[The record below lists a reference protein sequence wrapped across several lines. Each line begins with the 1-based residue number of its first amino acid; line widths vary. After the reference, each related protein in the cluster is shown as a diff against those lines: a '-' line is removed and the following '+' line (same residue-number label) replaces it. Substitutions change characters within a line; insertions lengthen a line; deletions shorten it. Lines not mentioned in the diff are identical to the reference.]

1 MFRKKLKKA
10 IEKKAI
16 NIPDAMLKGF
26 VDTLV
31 YRQIPQDLVT
41 YTMSKLK
48 FNSNEEINAF
58 KKSVQ
63 QSFQKNGP
71 ELSDVLF
78 KIANDIFSNEMQQSV
93 SGNDSYNPQA
103 ANNYQANGN
112 QRDQQ
117 SGAGTT
123 EFFQGA
129 LSQPMQAPDQSEQS
143 SSQSNG
149 GGSSANNSGGFEM
162 L

>member
-16 NIPDAMLKGF
+16 NIPDNMLKGF

-31 YRQIPQDLVT
+31 YRQIPQALVT

-48 FNSNEEINAF
+48 FSSNEEINAF
-58 KKSVQ
+58 KKSVEN
-63 QSFQKNGP
+63 SFKVNGK
-71 ELSDVLF
+71 ELSDVLL

-93 SGNDSYNPQA
+93 SRNNSYNTQT

-112 QRDQQ
+112 QRGQQ
-117 SGAGTT
+117 SAADRDATLQ
-123 EFFQGA
+123 EA
-129 LSQPMQAPDQSEQS
+129 LSQNVQTTDQTEQS
-143 SSQSNG
+143 SSQTNS
-149 GGSSANNSGGFEM
+149 GGSSANNSGGFQM